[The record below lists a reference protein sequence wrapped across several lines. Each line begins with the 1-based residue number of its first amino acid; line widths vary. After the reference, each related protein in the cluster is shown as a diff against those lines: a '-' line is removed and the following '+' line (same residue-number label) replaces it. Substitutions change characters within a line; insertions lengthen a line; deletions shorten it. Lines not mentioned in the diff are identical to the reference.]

1 MSFFVRNVHVVYL
14 TRFCFT
20 NSKPQRQICLCSVVF
35 QAAQNI
41 NSGLLNDFM
50 IEISN
55 VLYQFVR
62 AKQNFGCD
70 PTKVAIPTCFWLSH
84 LHGQKLKRLAF
95 VSGNFNGGM
104 TAKNINERI
113 NTVVTVS
120 KRIYNSGSSNDYSQL

>member
-1 MSFFVRNVHVVYL
+1 MVEIYD
-14 TRFCFT
+14 
-20 NSKPQRQICLCSVVF
+20 
-35 QAAQNI
+35 AQG
-41 NSGLLNDFM
+41 SLLNKCLSSSEMFM
-50 IEISN
+50 SSTS
-55 VLYQFVR
+55 LAFVS
-62 AKQNFGCD
+62 QTVN
-70 PTKVAIPTCFWLSH
+70 LSH